1 MMSGMSRSLVL
12 IGAPTSAGSYAP
24 GQDAAPRVL
33 RELGLIEALRAAGRD
48 VVDAGDGPLQV
59 WRPDRE
65 NPRAMNLPAVVE
77 AVQAVAR
84 AVAQAIEADADVLVI
99 GGNCTVALGVM
110 SAFTGEP
117 PAGLL
122 YFDRH
127 FDLNT
132 PYSTTDGALDWMG
145 LAHALDLPGAAPEL
159 ASAFGRRPLLTPAQV
174 WFAGI
179 DPSAATAFENEQAD
193 QLELHW
199 CSSVDLAGQ
208 PAVVVADALEYLPA
222 GPLAIHVDLDVLDF
236 TDAPLSENTD
246 GRNDGPSLAVLTQV
260 LEIACHDPRF
270 RALSIGELNPARA
283 AGEPDALLRFIA
295 TLATA
300 LRAS

>member
-24 GQDAAPRVL
+24 GQEAAPRVL

-48 VVDAGDGPLQV
+48 VHDAGDGPLQV

-65 NPRAMNLPAVVE
+65 NPRAMNLPEVVE
-77 AVQAVAR
+77 AVQAVGR
-84 AVAQAIEADADVLVI
+84 AVATAIQADADVLVI
-99 GGNCTVALGVM
+99 GGNCTISLGVM

-117 PAGLL
+117 AAGLL
-122 YFDRH
+122 YLDRH

-132 PYSTTDGALDWMG
+132 PHSTTDGALDWMG
-145 LAHALDLPGAAPEL
+145 MAHALNLAGAAAEL
-159 ASAFGRRPLLTPAQV
+159 ASAFDRTPLLTPAHV

-179 DPSAATAFENEQAD
+179 DPSAATDFEREQAA
-193 QLELHW
+193 QLELRW
-199 CSSVDLAGQ
+199 CSSEDLIRA

-222 GPLAIHVDLDVLDF
+222 GPLAVHVDVDVLDF

-246 GRNDGPSLAVLTQV
+246 GRNTGPSLAVLTQV
-260 LEIACHDPRF
+260 LDLACHDPRF
-270 RALSIGELNPARA
+270 RALSIGEINPARA
-283 AGEPDALLRFIA
+283 AAEPDALLRIIA

-300 LRAS
+300 LQVT

>member
-1 MMSGMSRSLVL
+1 MSGMSRSLVL

-24 GQDAAPRVL
+24 GQEAAPRVL
-33 RELGLIEALRAAGRD
+33 RELGLVEALRAAGRD
-48 VVDAGDGPLQV
+48 VSDAGDGPLQV

-77 AVQAVAR
+77 SVQAVGR
-84 AVAQAIEADADVLVI
+84 AVATAIQADADVLVI

-110 SAFTGEP
+110 SAFSEP
-117 PAGLL
+117 GAGLL
-122 YFDRH
+122 YLDRH

-132 PYSTTDGALDWMG
+132 PHSTTDGALDWMG
-145 LAHALDLPGAAPEL
+145 MAHALNLTGAAAEL
-159 ASAFGRRPLLTPAQV
+159 ASAFDRTPLLTPAQL

-179 DPSAATAFENEQAD
+179 DPAAATAFENEQAD

-199 CSSVDLAGQ
+199 CSSEDLTRQ

-222 GPLAIHVDLDVLDF
+222 GPLAVHVDLDVLDF
-236 TDAPLSENTD
+236 TDTPLSENTD
-246 GRNDGPSLAVLTQV
+246 GRNTGPSLAALTQV

-283 AGEPDALLRFIA
+283 AGEPAALLRFIA

-300 LRAS
+300 LRAT

>member
-1 MMSGMSRSLVL
+1 MSRNLVL

-24 GQDAAPRVL
+24 GQEAAPRVL
-33 RELGLIEALRAAGRD
+33 RELGLVEALRAAGRN
-48 VVDAGDGPLQV
+48 VTDAGDGPLQV

-65 NPRAMNLPAVVE
+65 NLRAQNLAAVVE
-77 AVQAVAR
+77 AVQAVAQ
-84 AVAQAIEADADVLVI
+84 AVSTAIQADADVLVI

-122 YFDRH
+122 YLDRH

-132 PYSTTDGALDWMG
+132 PHSTSDGALDWMG
-145 LAHALDLPGAAPEL
+145 MAHALDLPGAAPEL
-159 ASAFGRRPLLTPAQV
+159 ATAFSRRPLLTPAQV

-179 DPSAATAFENEQAD
+179 DPAAATAFENEQAD

-199 CSSVDLAGQ
+199 CSSGDLTRQ
-208 PAVVVADALEYLPA
+208 PAVVVADALEFLPA
-222 GPLAIHVDLDVLDF
+222 GPLGVHVDLDVLDF
-236 TDAPLSENTD
+236 IDAPLSENTD
-246 GRNDGPSLAVLTQV
+246 GRNSGPSLAALTQV
-260 LEIACHDPRF
+260 LEIACHDARF

-283 AGEPDALLRFIA
+283 AGEPEALARFIA

-300 LRAS
+300 LRAA

>member
-1 MMSGMSRSLVL
+1 MSRRLVL

-24 GQDAAPRVL
+24 GQEGAPRVL
-33 RELGLIEALRAAGRD
+33 RELGLVEALRAAGRD

-65 NPRAMNLPAVVE
+65 HPQAQNLPAVVD
-77 AVQAVAR
+77 AVRSVGQAA
-84 AVAQAIEADADVLVI
+84 AKAFEADADVLVI

-110 SAFTGEP
+110 SALPAGES
-117 PAGLL
+117 GLL
-122 YFDRH
+122 YIDRH

-132 PYSTTDGALDWMG
+132 PHSTTDGALDWMG
-145 LAHALDLPGAAPEL
+145 MAHALDLPGAAPEL
-159 ASAFGRRPLLTPAQV
+159 AGAFGRRPLLTPAQV

-193 QLELHW
+193 QRELHW
-199 CSSVDLAGQ
+199 CSSVDLTRQ

-222 GPLAIHVDLDVLDF
+222 GPLAVHVDVDVLDF
-236 TDAPLSENTD
+236 IDAPLSENTD
-246 GRNDGPSLAVLTQV
+246 GRNTGPSLGVLTQV

-283 AGEPDALLRFIA
+283 AGEPDTLLRFIA

-300 LRAS
+300 LHARD

>member
-1 MMSGMSRSLVL
+1 MMSGMSRNLVL

-24 GQDAAPRVL
+24 GQEAAPRAL
-33 RELGLIEALRAAGRD
+33 RELGLVEALRAAGRD

-59 WRPDRE
+59 WRPDRD
-65 NPRAMNLPAVVE
+65 NPRAMNLATVVE
-77 AVQAVAR
+77 SVQAVGR
-84 AVAQAIEADADVLVI
+84 AVATAIQADADVLVI

-117 PAGLL
+117 LAGLL
-122 YFDRH
+122 YLDRH

-132 PYSTTDGALDWMG
+132 PHSTTDGALDWMG
-145 LAHALDLPGAAPEL
+145 MAHALALTGATPEL
-159 ASAFGRRPLLTPAQV
+159 ASAFDRTPLLTPEQV

-179 DPSAATAFENEQAD
+179 DPSAATSFENEQAD
-193 QLELHW
+193 QLELRW
-199 CSSVDLAGQ
+199 CSSGDLTRQ

-222 GPLAIHVDLDVLDF
+222 GPLAVHVDVDVLDF
-236 TDAPLSENTD
+236 IDAPLSENTD
-246 GRNDGPSLAVLTQV
+246 GRNTGPSLAVLTQV

-283 AGEPDALLRFIA
+283 AGEPDALRRFIA
-295 TLATA
+295 TLASA
-300 LRAS
+300 LRAR

>member
-1 MMSGMSRSLVL
+1 MMSGMSRTLVL

-24 GQDAAPRVL
+24 GQEAAPRVL
-33 RELGLIEALRAAGRD
+33 RELGLVEALRAAGRD

-65 NPRAMNLPAVVE
+65 HPRAQNLAAVVE
-77 AVQAVAR
+77 AVQAVAK
-84 AVAQAIEADADVLVI
+84 AVATAIQADADVLVI

-122 YFDRH
+122 YLDRH

-145 LAHALDLPGAAPEL
+145 MAHALGVPGAAPEL
-159 ASAFGRRPLLTPAQV
+159 VSAFDRTPLLTPRQINFV
-174 WFAGI
+174 GI
-179 DPSAATAFENEQAD
+179 DPSAATDFELEQAA
-193 QLELHW
+193 QLELRW
-199 CSSVDLAGQ
+199 CSSEDLTRA
-208 PAVVVADALEYLPA
+208 PAVVVGDILEYLPA
-222 GPLAIHVDLDVLDF
+222 GPLAVHVDVDVLDF

-246 GRNDGPSLAVLTQV
+246 GRNTGPSLAALTQV

-270 RALSIGELNPARA
+270 RALSIGEVNPARA

-300 LRAS
+300 LHAT

>member
-1 MMSGMSRSLVL
+1 MSGMSRSLVL

-24 GQDAAPRVL
+24 GQEAAPRVL

-48 VVDAGDGPLQV
+48 VRDAGDGPLQV

-65 NPRAMNLPAVVE
+65 NPRAQNLAEVVE
-77 AVQAVAR
+77 AVQAVGQ
-84 AVAQAIEADADVLVI
+84 AVATAIQADADVLVI

-117 PAGLL
+117 AAGLL
-122 YFDRH
+122 YLDRH

-132 PYSTTDGALDWMG
+132 PHSTNDGALDWMG
-145 LAHALDLPGAAPEL
+145 MAHALDLPGAAPEL
-159 ASAFGRRPLLTPAQV
+159 AGALGRRPLLTPAQV

-179 DPSAATAFENEQAD
+179 DPSAATAFENERAD

-199 CSSVDLAGQ
+199 CSSVDLTRQ

-222 GPLAIHVDLDVLDF
+222 GPLAVHVDVDVLDF
-236 TDAPLSENTD
+236 IDAPLSENTD
-246 GRNDGPSLAVLTQV
+246 GRNTGPSLAVLTQV
-260 LEIACHDPRF
+260 LELACQDPRF
-270 RALSIGELNPARA
+270 RALSIGEINPARA
-283 AGEPDALLRFIA
+283 AGEPDALLRFVA
-295 TLATA
+295 TLARA
-300 LRAS
+300 LRAT

>member
-1 MMSGMSRSLVL
+1 MSGMSRTLVL

-24 GQDAAPRVL
+24 GQEAAPRVL
-33 RELGLIEALRAAGRD
+33 RDLGLVEALRAAGRE

-65 NPRAMNLPAVVE
+65 HPRAQNLPEVVDAVL
-77 AVQAVAR
+77 AVAR
-84 AVAQAIEADADVLVI
+84 EVSKAIQADADVLVI
-99 GGNCTVALGVM
+99 GGNCTVALGIM
-110 SAFTGEP
+110 SALPVGES
-117 PAGLL
+117 GLL
-122 YFDRH
+122 YLDRH

-132 PYSTTDGALDWMG
+132 PHSTTDGALDWMG
-145 LAHALDLPGAAPEL
+145 MAHALAVSGAAPEL
-159 ASAFGRRPLLTPAQV
+159 ASAFDRMPLLTPAQV

-179 DPSAATAFENEQAD
+179 DPSAATDFEREQAA

-199 CSSVDLAGQ
+199 CSSEDLIHA

-222 GPLAIHVDLDVLDF
+222 GPLAVHVDVDVLDF

-246 GRNDGPSLAVLTQV
+246 GRNTGPSLAALTQA

-270 RALSIGELNPARA
+270 RSLSIGELNPARA
-283 AGEPDALLRFIA
+283 AGDPDTLTRFIA
-295 TLATA
+295 TLAAA
-300 LRAS
+300 LSAGNS

>member
-1 MMSGMSRSLVL
+1 
-12 IGAPTSAGSYAP
+12 
-24 GQDAAPRVL
+24 L
-33 RELGLIEALRAAGRD
+33 RELGLVEALRAAGRE

-65 NPRAMNLPAVVE
+65 HPRAQNLAAVVE
-77 AVQAVAR
+77 AVQAVAK
-84 AVAQAIEADADVLVI
+84 AVTTAIQADADVLVI

-122 YFDRH
+122 YLDRH

-145 LAHALDLPGAAPEL
+145 MAHALGIAGAAPEL
-159 ASAFGRRPLLTPAQV
+159 VSAFDRTPLLTPPQINFV
-174 WFAGI
+174 GI
-179 DPSAATAFENEQAD
+179 DPSAATDFELEQAA
-193 QLELHW
+193 QLELRW
-199 CSSVDLAGQ
+199 CSSEDLTRA
-208 PAVVVADALEYLPA
+208 PAVVVGDTLEYLPA
-222 GPLAIHVDLDVLDF
+222 GPLAVHIDLDVLDF
-236 TDAPLSENTD
+236 IDAPLSENTD
-246 GRNDGPSLAVLTQV
+246 GRNTGPSLAVLTQV

-283 AGEPDALLRFIA
+283 AGEPDALLRFVA
-295 TLATA
+295 TLAAA
-300 LRAS
+300 LRVA

>member
-24 GQDAAPRVL
+24 GQEAAPRVL
-33 RELGLIEALRAAGRD
+33 RELGLVDALRAAGRD
-48 VVDAGDGPLQV
+48 VHDAGDGPLQV

-77 AVQAVAR
+77 SVQAVGQ
-84 AVAQAIEADADVLVI
+84 AVATAIQADADVLVI

-110 SAFTGEP
+110 SAFTGDL

-122 YFDRH
+122 YLDRH

-132 PYSTTDGALDWMG
+132 PHSTVDGALDWMG
-145 LAHALDLPGAAPEL
+145 MAHALDLAGAAPEL
-159 ASAFGRRPLLTPAQV
+159 ATAFDRTPLLTPAQL

-179 DPSAATAFENEQAD
+179 DPSAATAFENEQAE

-199 CSSVDLAGQ
+199 CSSEDLTRQ
-208 PAVVVADALEYLPA
+208 PAIVVADALEYLPA
-222 GPLAIHVDLDVLDF
+222 GPLAVHVDVDVLDF

-246 GRNDGPSLAVLTQV
+246 GRNTGPSLAVLTQV
-260 LEIACHDPRF
+260 LELACHDPRF
-270 RALSIGELNPARA
+270 RVLSIGELNPARA
-283 AGEPDALLRFIA
+283 AGQPDALLRFIA
-295 TLATA
+295 TLAQA
-300 LRAS
+300 LRAT

>member
-1 MMSGMSRSLVL
+1 MMSGMSRNLVL

-24 GQDAAPRVL
+24 GQEAAPRVL
-33 RELGLIEALRAAGRD
+33 RELGLVEALRAAGRD

-65 NPRAMNLPAVVE
+65 NPRAQNLPAVID
-77 AVQAVAR
+77 AVR
-84 AVAQAIEADADVLVI
+84 AVAEEVAKAIQADADVLVI
-99 GGNCTVALGVM
+99 GGNCTVALGVL
-110 SAFTGEP
+110 SAFPAGEP
-117 PAGLL
+117 GLL
-122 YFDRH
+122 YLDRH

-132 PYSTTDGALDWMG
+132 PHSTTDGALDWMG
-145 LAHALDLPGAAPEL
+145 MAHALDLRGAAPEL

-199 CSSVDLAGQ
+199 CSSVDLTRQ

-222 GPLAIHVDLDVLDF
+222 GPLAVHVDVDVLDF
-236 TDAPLSENTD
+236 IDAPLSENTD
-246 GRNDGPSLAVLTQV
+246 GRNTGPSLAALTQV
-260 LEIACHDPRF
+260 LEVACHDPRF
-270 RALSIGELNPARA
+270 RALSIGELNPTRA
-283 AGEPDALLRFIA
+283 DGDPDTLLRFIA
-295 TLATA
+295 TIAAA
-300 LRAS
+300 LRAK

>member
-1 MMSGMSRSLVL
+1 MMSGMSRRLVL

-24 GQDAAPRVL
+24 GQEAAPRGL
-33 RELGLIEALRAAGRD
+33 RELGLVDALRAAGRD

-65 NPRAMNLPAVVE
+65 HPRAMNLLAVVD
-77 AVQAVAR
+77 AVR
-84 AVAQAIEADADVLVI
+84 AVGHAVTMAIQADADVLVI

-110 SAFTGEP
+110 SALPSEP

-122 YFDRH
+122 YIDRH

-132 PYSTTDGALDWMG
+132 PHSTTDGALDWMG
-145 LAHALDLPGAAPEL
+145 LAHALDLRGAAPEL
-159 ASAFGRRPLLTPAQV
+159 AAALGRRPLLTPPQV
-174 WFAGI
+174 SFVGI
-179 DPSAATAFENEQAD
+179 DPAAATAFEHEQVA
-193 QLELHW
+193 QLDLRW
-199 CSSVDLAGQ
+199 CSSVDLPRE
-208 PAVVVADALEYLPA
+208 PAVVAADTLDYLPA
-222 GPLAIHVDLDVLDF
+222 GPLAVHVDVDVLDF

-246 GRNDGPSLAVLTQV
+246 GRNTGPSLATLTQV

-283 AGEPDALLRFIA
+283 VGEPDALLRLIA

-300 LRAS
+300 LRAK

>member
-1 MMSGMSRSLVL
+1 
-12 IGAPTSAGSYAP
+12 
-24 GQDAAPRVL
+24 VL
-33 RELGLIEALRAAGRD
+33 RELGLVEALRAAGRD

-77 AVQAVAR
+77 SVQAVGQ
-84 AVAQAIEADADVLVI
+84 AVAKAIQADADVLVI

-110 SAFTGEP
+110 SALTGKP
-117 PAGLL
+117 LAGLL
-122 YFDRH
+122 YLDRH

-132 PYSTTDGALDWMG
+132 PHSTTDGALDWMG
-145 LAHALDLPGAAPEL
+145 MAHALALPGAAPEL
-159 ASAFGRRPLLTPAQV
+159 AFAFGSTPLLTPPQV
-174 WFAGI
+174 AFVGI
-179 DPSAATAFENEQAD
+179 DSSAATDFERERAT
-193 QLELHW
+193 QLETRW
-199 CSSVDLAGQ
+199 CSSEDLTRA
-208 PAVVVADALEYLPA
+208 PAVVVADTLDYLPA
-222 GPLAIHVDLDVLDF
+222 GPLAVHVDLDVLDF

-246 GRNDGPSLAVLTQV
+246 GRNRGPSLAALTQV

-270 RALSIGELNPARA
+270 RAFSIGELNPARA

-300 LRAS
+300 LRAT